1 VAEHP
6 NEATIYEARPL
17 ARIAEADAALGR
29 KEDAMRE
36 AQHALE
42 SWPLSRNATVTP
54 DIAQIVAVA
63 YVWAGERDAAL
74 QLLAQFAKVPY
85 GPTAGDLKLNPV
97 WDDLRNDARFNKII
111 AAAAEPVKLD

>member
-1 VAEHP
+1 
-6 NEATIYEARPL
+6 
-17 ARIAEADAALGR
+17 
-29 KEDAMRE
+29 MRE

-54 DIAQIVAVA
+54 DIAQIVAAA

-97 WDDLRNDARFNKII
+97 WDEIRSDPRFDKIVAE
-111 AAAAEPVKLD
+111 AAKLVKID